1 LTANNKGGEKK
12 DSRSTRPLRKIQVV
26 VKGECLEAWS
36 KKYSLKDQCVEA
48 FMDRLPDWRD
58 KHKTEKWGLHW
69 WDAAFLNSKQQK
81 RAAMREKLTV
91 EAEEFQGL
99 IGALDEYDDTMLIS
113 PKLLRSVCLWATK
126 ERGRESGQQL
136 YELVT
141 TTFFL
146 TYWVTV
152 PSYQVKA
159 LRDVVVF
166 ERDQL
171 RHREQV

>member
-1 LTANNKGGEKK
+1 
-12 DSRSTRPLRKIQVV
+12 
-26 VKGECLEAWS
+26 
-36 KKYSLKDQCVEA
+36 
-48 FMDRLPDWRD
+48 MDRLPDWRD

-91 EAEEFQGL
+91 ETEDFQGL

-113 PKLLRSVCLWATK
+113 PKLLRSICLWATK

-141 TTFFL
+141 TTFVL
-146 TYWVTV
+146 TYWVKTRH
-152 PSYQVKA
+152 YEVKA
-159 LRDVVVF
+159 LRDVVLY
-166 ERDQL
+166 ERYLLIQ
-171 RHREQV
+171 REQV